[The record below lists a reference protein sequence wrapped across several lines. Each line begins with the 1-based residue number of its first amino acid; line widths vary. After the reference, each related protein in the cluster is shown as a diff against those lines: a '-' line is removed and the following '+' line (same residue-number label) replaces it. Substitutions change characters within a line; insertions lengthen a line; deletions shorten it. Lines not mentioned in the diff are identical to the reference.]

1 MRVLGWVMFAATC
14 VLFALQGL
22 FLAASTFPMTS
33 YEVLVDQVF
42 PLLGIGAMVGAGVG
56 ALIVSRYPRNL
67 IGWLFLVGQLGN
79 AIGLAAE
86 AFGVSL
92 VLPFSVFADSQ
103 GRIVALKV
111 GELHADQ
118 AAAILD
124 RVRDVDA
131 NRLTLT
137 DARHQIADKLRDLAT
152 EQGQKAAAPDAG

>member
-1 MRVLGWVMFAATC
+1 MDYPVLMGE
-14 VLFALQGL
+14 QEG
-22 FLAASTFPMTS
+22 
-33 YEVLVDQVF
+33 YE
-42 PLLGIGAMVGAGVG
+42 
-56 ALIVSRYPRNL
+56 
-67 IGWLFLVGQLGN
+67 
-79 AIGLAAE
+79 AAE
-86 AFGVSL
+86 RFGVSL